1 MKMNFYGEKV
11 GRLKTNRKYM
21 EREETI

>member
-11 GRLKTNRKYM
+11 GLFKTSRKYM